1 MKNNFNFNASIK
13 VKDLDKMEK
22 LLSFLASE
30 NVENKDTQ
38 ICIAFKN
45 LLNSFDEI
53 TDLKMFELIDAFAN
67 FYEYFLFPYCKDE
80 IICKKFNEFDFEQVQ
95 YVMDKMKEIIYNLCG
110 KYGM

>member
-30 NVENKDTQ
+30 RVENKDTQ

-45 LLNSFDEI
+45 LLNKFDDVPKI
-53 TDLKMFELIDAFAN
+53 KMYDLIDAFAN
-67 FYEYFLFPYCKDE
+67 FYETFLYPYCKGN
-80 IICKKFNEFDFEQVQ
+80 IICERFDEFDFEQVQ
-95 YVMDKMKEIIYNLCG
+95 YVMDKMKEIIYTIAG
-110 KYGM
+110 QYGL